1 MSKFKADLGNNE
13 KEYDTGDTLYDAE
26 VAVPAPA
33 QSSQGSKRVKLD
45 LEIDASAIDI
55 GVNPYAK
62 IIHLARAVDSWRIFP
77 RIFLTTYIVLL
88 YNQLYGLWNCQI
100 LT

>member
-33 QSSQGSKRVKLD
+33 QS
-45 LEIDASAIDI
+45 
-55 GVNPYAK
+55 
-62 IIHLARAVDSWRIFP
+62 
-77 RIFLTTYIVLL
+77 
-88 YNQLYGLWNCQI
+88 
-100 LT
+100 